1 MIITAKIL
9 LCKCSFLERYS
20 KAHTTIW
27 MQNDAKSGGDQV
39 IVLHAIENAQRLNLS
54 RSSPLGLT
62 FASCSMV
69 LRLVS
74 RLRNLA
80 KRQSDTALLRDGSG
94 RFIYLKMQLD
104 DNKILEH
111 IDDSSLG
118 YWMILGYIMIY
129 WVCSRLIVLVC
140 YQSHVMHGSSKTPRL
155 PRQRLRKASTNSYP
169 GRRNR

>member
-1 MIITAKIL
+1 MQVLVFGTL
-9 LCKCSFLERYS
+9 LQSTHNNMD
-20 KAHTTIW
+20 A
-27 MQNDAKSGGDQV
+27 NDAKSGGDQV

-80 KRQSDTALLRDGSG
+80 KGQSDTALLRDGSG

-129 WVCSRLIVLVC
+129 LGMFPADRVG
-140 YQSHVMHGSSKTPRL
+140 ML
-155 PRQRLRKASTNSYP
+155 PITCDAWQLENSEAPTATAS
-169 GRRNR
+169 